1 MWVNVNPQVCR
12 NYKPGN
18 RKDISIKER
27 MTLLQRKDRILYF
40 KPHTTAKSFF
50 FLPPLLIF
58 TVRQAKIISHLFCLF
73 LRHLSEMMAYFAALT
88 LSTPRSK
95 TAIIRFH
102 QQPHT
107 HKQLYTALPIL
118 AASHSLKLFS
128 IVHWQLRWRHHSQ
141 RATCTGLK
149 SFKWNYHT
157 IHILDVRKQVLPH
170 SYNQV
175 MC

>member
-12 NYKPGN
+12 NYKLGN

-40 KPHTTAKSFF
+40 KPHTRAKSFSS
-50 FLPPLLIF
+50 PRLLIF

-102 QQPHT
+102 QQLHT
-107 HKQLYTALPIL
+107 QTALDSTSNFSCQSLAQIIFYRSL
-118 AASHSLKLFS
+118 AAALETSLTESNFY
-128 IVHWQLRWRHHSQ
+128 W
-141 RATCTGLK
+141 
-149 SFKWNYHT
+149 FK
-157 IHILDVRKQVLPH
+157 KF
-170 SYNQV
+170 
-175 MC
+175 